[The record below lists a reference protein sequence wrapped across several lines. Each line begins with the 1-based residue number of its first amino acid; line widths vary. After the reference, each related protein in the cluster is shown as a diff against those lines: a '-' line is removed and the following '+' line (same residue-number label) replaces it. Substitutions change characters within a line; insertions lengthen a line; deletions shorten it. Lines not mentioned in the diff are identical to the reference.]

1 MNLSVLAF
9 SSLSFAAAVAVA
21 DSFPITSP
29 RQTDRSVLLTW
40 ETDQEVRT
48 LRNSRQWSPST
59 PTGPTHDAA
68 IVPDQGRGGSTAARI
83 QGSKSEGNA
92 RGCFIQNLE
101 AAHAA
106 GRYEYRLFYR
116 STEQQN
122 GKARLVIDCYVGPS
136 RQYHGLISRD
146 LPATDDWSPV
156 SGSFE
161 LPEDVQLM
169 RCLVYQVGKGTSWF
183 DDVSI
188 AAETSQTNLLSDPGF
203 DGVES
208 WRVLYRKKGEADWQ
222 SVDAVV
228 LERFHNVI
236 FLEPATEYEFLVRRV
251 APDRSVQAESQ
262 VLAAST
268 KAAEMRVWNGFEIAP
283 DQRMATQP
291 AVYPCIESV
300 DGKLYYS
307 ECRGGT
313 IWLSQLDENFRPV
326 WTKPWV
332 EPFLVDG
339 KPCYQGQTQSAVLD
353 GKLYLSWKR
362 AYHGDAPHARQCIAS
377 YDTRTGKITK
387 PFVIEPEDAGES
399 TWNGGIA
406 AVDGKLWISYCRWHA
421 LTEGY
426 RTTVTVRSLDPDFAG
441 LGPPHE
447 LDPQPTE
454 TPYTPFLSVFDG
466 ELVVTF
472 TDSQA
477 KTDMQPLW
485 LVRFDGR
492 RFHGLM
498 PVSPKG
504 FNQYAKG
511 VQVGDQLAL
520 VWKYGEPY
528 PSRIY
533 GRYMFHDIGLAL
545 VDPRTGSV
553 EKTSLVD
560 DIKYNSSPDITWHNG
575 CLVYVYNK
583 FEHLYGRRNDP
594 GRLYGCFIGKGYDR
608 TDALSDIKCVQI
620 LRAVT
625 EGDFTVTVY

>member
-1 MNLSVLAF
+1 MMILPVLVSSGLSL
-9 SSLSFAAAVAVA
+9 AAAAAAA

-29 RQTDRSVLLTW
+29 RQTDRSVMLAW

-48 LRNSRQWSPST
+48 LRNSCQWSPST

-68 IVPDQGRGGSTAARI
+68 IAPGEGRGGSAAARI
-83 QGSKSEGNA
+83 KGNTSESNA
-92 RGCFIQNLE
+92 RGCLIQNLE
-101 AAHAA
+101 AAHPA
-106 GRYEYRLFYR
+106 GRYEYQLFYR
-116 STEQQN
+116 CAEQQN
-122 GKARLVIDCYVGPS
+122 GSARLVIDCYIGPS
-136 RQYHGLISRD
+136 RQYHGLVSRD
-146 LPATDDWSPV
+146 LLAAIDWSPV

-161 LPEDVQLM
+161 LPKGVQLM

-183 DDVSI
+183 DDVRIVS
-188 AAETSQTNLLSDPGF
+188 ETSPANLLSDPGF

-208 WRVLYRKKGEADWQ
+208 WRVFYRRKGETDWQ
-222 SVDAVV
+222 PVDAVV

-251 APDRSVQAESQ
+251 APDESVLANSR

-268 KAAEMRVWNGFEIAP
+268 KAAGARVWNRLQIAP
-283 DQRMATQP
+283 DQRVATQP

-300 DGKLYYS
+300 DGTLYYS

-313 IWLSQLDENFRPV
+313 IWLSQLDEKSRPV

-332 EPFLVDG
+332 DPFLVDG
-339 KPCYQGQTQSAVLD
+339 KPCYQGQTQSAVLG

-362 AYHGDAPHARQCIAS
+362 AYHGDAPHARQCIMS
-377 YDTRTGKITK
+377 YDTRTGKIAG
-387 PFVIEPEDAGES
+387 PFVIEPEDAAES

-406 AVDGKLWISYCRWHA
+406 AVDGKLWVSYCRWHA
-421 LTEGY
+421 IPNGY
-426 RTTVTVRSLDPDFAG
+426 RTTVTVRLLDPGLAG

-454 TPYTPFLSVFDG
+454 TPYTPFLSVFEG
-466 ELVVTF
+466 ELVVAF

-492 RFHGLM
+492 RFHNLI
-498 PVSPKG
+498 PVSTSG

-511 VQVGDQLAL
+511 VQVGDKLAL

-560 DIKYNSSPDITWHNG
+560 DVKYNSSPDITWHNE

-583 FEHLYGRRNDP
+583 FEHLYGGRNDP
-594 GRLYGCFIGKGYDR
+594 GKLYGCFIGRLLPAK
-608 TDALSDIKCVQI
+608 
-620 LRAVT
+620 
-625 EGDFTVTVY
+625 E

>member
-1 MNLSVLAF
+1 MKRTMILPMIVVSKLWLV
-9 SSLSFAAAVAVA
+9 AAVAAA

-29 RQTDRSVLLTW
+29 QQTDRSVMLAW
-40 ETDQEVRT
+40 ETHQEVRT
-48 LRNSRQWSPST
+48 VRNSCQWTPST
-59 PTGPTHDAA
+59 PTGRTHGAA
-68 IVPDQGRGGSTAARI
+68 IVPGEGRGGSAAARI
-83 QGSKSEGNA
+83 QGNRSEGNA
-92 RGCFIQNLE
+92 RGCFVQE
-101 AAHAA
+101 SEDEHSA
-106 GRYEYRLFYR
+106 GRYEYQFFYR
-116 STEQQN
+116 CAEQEN
-122 GKARLVIDCYVGPS
+122 GKARLVIDCYIGPS
-136 RQYHGLISRD
+136 RQYHGLVSRD
-146 LPATDDWSPV
+146 LPAADDWSPV
-156 SGSFE
+156 SGAFE
-161 LPEDVQLM
+161 LPEGVQLM
-169 RCLVYQVGKGTSWF
+169 RCLVYQVGKGTSWY
-183 DDVSI
+183 DDVRI
-188 AAETSQTNLLSDPGF
+188 ASETSQANLLGDSGF

-208 WRVLYRKKGEADWQ
+208 WRVLCRKKGEADWQ
-222 SVDAVV
+222 PIDAVV

-236 FLEPATEYEFLVRRV
+236 FLEPATEYEFRVRRV
-251 APDRSVQAESQ
+251 APDGSVRAESQ

-268 KAAEMRVWNGFEIAP
+268 KTAEGRVWNRFQIAP
-283 DQRMATQP
+283 DQRMATPP

-313 IWLSQLDENFRPV
+313 IWLSQLDESLQPV

-353 GKLYLSWKR
+353 GKLYVSWKR
-362 AYHGDAPHARQCIAS
+362 AHHGDAPHARQCVAS
-377 YDTRTGKITK
+377 YDTGTGKTAG
-387 PFVIEPEDAGES
+387 PFVIEPEAAAES

-406 AVDGKLWISYCRWHA
+406 AVDGKLWVSYCRWRA
-421 LTEGY
+421 IPEVPEGY
-426 RTTVTVRSLDPDFAG
+426 RTTVTVRSLDPDLAG

-466 ELVVTF
+466 ELTVAF

-477 KTDMQPLW
+477 DKTDMQPLW

-492 RFHGLM
+492 RFHDLI
-498 PVSPKG
+498 PISPSG

-511 VQVGDQLAL
+511 VQMGDRLAL

-528 PSRIY
+528 PSRLY

-545 VDPRTGSV
+545 IDPKTGAV

-560 DIKYNSSPDITWHNG
+560 DVKYNSSPDITWHDG

-583 FEHLYGRRNDP
+583 FEHLYGGRNDP
-594 GRLYGCFIGKGYDR
+594 GRLYGCFIGR
-608 TDALSDIKCVQI
+608 
-620 LRAVT
+620 LRP
-625 EGDFTVTVY
+625 TVD